1 MEFDIWGW
9 SLLDYHHYDKAV
21 IVYIIDHSNFK
32 DTGLTHKQ
40 AALPEIYQVFESIR
54 FLFFFDT

>member
-9 SLLDYHHYDKAV
+9 SLLDYHKYDKTV
-21 IVYIIDHSNFK
+21 IVCIIDHSNFK

-40 AALPEIYQVFESIR
+40 AALSEICQVF
-54 FLFFFDT
+54 

>member
-9 SLLDYHHYDKAV
+9 SLLDYHKYDKAV

-32 DTGLTHKQ
+32 DTGLTHRQ
-40 AALPEIYQVFESIR
+40 AALPENCQVF
-54 FLFFFDT
+54 